1 MLKIPAANGIPNLIF
16 KLYIFMKLVI
26 VESPTKAKTIS
37 RFLSRDFCVES
48 SYGHLRDLP
57 KSKLGIDLDHD
68 FEPQYIIPMKSKKR
82 VNELK
87 KLSEKAEEVVL
98 ASDEDREGEAIAWHL
113 VQALGLENHKPQITN
128 HKQNTKQKI
137 IKRIVFHEITEKA
150 IEEAL
155 KNPRGIDQNLVDA
168 QQARRVLDRLV
179 GYKLSPFLWK
189 KLYRGL
195 SAGRVQSA
203 AMRLIV
209 EREREIEKFNPDEY
223 WIIAAK
229 LGKNEGKRDS
239 LSEKF
244 EAKLA
249 KKDGK
254 PLEKLAV
261 KNKQEADAILKELE
275 NARYRVSKVES
286 KEIRRQPFPPFITST
301 LQQTS
306 ANKFGYSAKK
316 TMIASQR
323 LYESGLITYMR
334 TDSVN
339 LSNESL
345 EAAASFIKKNI
356 GQEFAPDAPRRF
368 KTKSKTAQEAH
379 EAIRPA
385 SLSAAPDALKE
396 KLQPDQY
403 RVYNLIW
410 KRFLA
415 CQMKEAIFDSTSAEI
430 QAAPDMPDG
439 SRGGR
444 ASRFTFRANGSTMK
458 FAGWTKIYETA
469 FSESLLPLLEENEI
483 LNLEKLN
490 AEQHFTEPPPRYS
503 EATLIKT
510 LEEYG
515 IGRPSTYAPTLSTIQ
530 DRNYAEKNEQ
540 KKFKP
545 TEIGIMVNDLLMEH
559 FPDIV
564 NLEFTA
570 KMEDDLD
577 QIADG
582 KEKWRVV
589 LKNFYEPFAANLEK
603 KYETVEKRDMTE
615 KTDEV
620 CGKCGKPM
628 IIKHG
633 RFGRFIACSGFPE
646 CRTTKPLPPVSLDIK
661 CPKCQEGEIVQRKTR
676 KGRIFYGCSRYP
688 DCDLATWQKP
698 TGRLC
703 LECGSALIEL
713 KNSVKCSN
721 KNCSFREGRKKYELG
736 RI

>member
-1 MLKIPAANGIPNLIF
+1 
-16 KLYIFMKLVI
+16 
-26 VESPTKAKTIS
+26 KAKTIS
-37 RFLSRDFCVES
+37 RFLSRDFRVES

-57 KSKLGIDLDHD
+57 KSKLGIDVDND
-68 FEPQYIIPMKSKKR
+68 FKPQYIIPMKSKKR

-87 KLSEKAEEVVL
+87 KISEKAEEVVL

-113 VQALGLENHKPQITN
+113 IQALKLDEPE
-128 HKQNTKQKI
+128 TKKAERKI
-137 IKRIVFHEITEKA
+137 VKRIVFHEITKKA

-155 KNPRGIDQNLVDA
+155 KNPRDIDQNLVDA
-168 QQARRVLDRLV
+168 QQARRILDRLV

-189 KLYRGL
+189 KIYRGL

-203 AMRLIV
+203 AVRLIV
-209 EREREIEKFNPDEY
+209 EREQEIEKFKPDEY
-223 WIIAAK
+223 WTIAAK
-229 LGKNEGKRDS
+229 FKKNEGKRDS

-254 PLEKLAV
+254 PLEKLAI
-261 KNKQEADAILKELE
+261 KNKQEADAVLKELE
-275 NARYRVSKVES
+275 NARYKVSKIES
-286 KEIRRQPFPPFITST
+286 KEVRRQPFPPFTTST

-316 TMIASQR
+316 TMFAAQR
-323 LYESGLITYMR
+323 LYESGFITYMR

-345 EAAASFIKKNI
+345 ESAASFIKKNI
-356 GQEFAPDAPRRF
+356 GREFVLDAPRRF
-368 KTKSKTAQEAH
+368 KTKSKMAQEAH

-385 SLSAAPDALKE
+385 DLSAAPDALKE

-403 RVYNLIW
+403 KIYNLVW

-430 QAAPDMPDG
+430 ETG
-439 SRGGR
+439 RFVFR
-444 ASRFTFRANGSTMK
+444 ASGSVMK

-483 LNLEKLN
+483 LKLEDLN

-503 EATLIKT
+503 EAALIKT
-510 LEEYG
+510 LEEHG

-530 DRNYAEKNEQ
+530 NRNYAEKNEQ

-559 FPDIV
+559 FPEIV

-570 KMEDDLD
+570 KMEDNLD

-582 KEKWRVV
+582 KEKWEPV
-589 LKNFYEPFAANLEK
+589 LKNFYGPFAANLKK
-603 KYETVEKRDMTE
+603 KYETVEKRDLTE
-615 KTDEV
+615 KTDEL
-620 CGKCGKPM
+620 CEKCGKPM

-633 RFGRFIACSGFPE
+633 RFGRFIACSGFPD
-646 CRTTKPLPPVSLDIK
+646 CRTTKSLPPVSLNIK
-661 CPKCQEGEIVQRKTR
+661 CPKCQTGEIIMKKTR

-688 DCDLATWQKP
+688 DCDLAAWQKP

-703 LECGSALIEL
+703 VECGAALVEL

-721 KNCSFREGRKKYELG
+721 KNCSFREGHKSSRNSL
-736 RI
+736 

>member
-1 MLKIPAANGIPNLIF
+1 
-16 KLYIFMKLVI
+16 MKLVI

-37 RFLSRDFCVES
+37 RFLSRDFRVES

-57 KSKLGIDLDHD
+57 KSKLGIDVDND
-68 FEPQYIIPMKSKKR
+68 FKPQYIIPMKSKKR

-87 KLSEKAEEVVL
+87 KISEKAEEVVL

-113 VQALGLENHKPQITN
+113 IQALKLDEPE
-128 HKQNTKQKI
+128 TKKAERKI
-137 IKRIVFHEITEKA
+137 VKRIVFHEITKKA

-155 KNPRGIDQNLVDA
+155 KNPRDIDQNLVDA
-168 QQARRVLDRLV
+168 QQARRILDRLV

-189 KLYRGL
+189 KIYRGL

-203 AMRLIV
+203 AVRLIV
-209 EREREIEKFNPDEY
+209 EREQEIEKFKPDEY
-223 WIIAAK
+223 WTIAAK
-229 LGKNEGKRDS
+229 FKKNEGKRDS

-254 PLEKLAV
+254 PLEKLAI
-261 KNKQEADAILKELE
+261 KNKQEADAVLKELE
-275 NARYRVSKVES
+275 NARYKVSKIES
-286 KEIRRQPFPPFITST
+286 KEVRRQPFPPFTTST

-316 TMIASQR
+316 TMFAAQR
-323 LYESGLITYMR
+323 LYESGFITYMR

-345 EAAASFIKKNI
+345 ESAASFIKKNI
-356 GQEFAPDAPRRF
+356 GREFALDAPRRF
-368 KTKSKTAQEAH
+368 KTKSKMAQEAH

-385 SLSAAPDALKE
+385 DLSAALDALKE

-403 RVYNLIW
+403 KIYNLVW

-430 QAAPDMPDG
+430 ETG
-439 SRGGR
+439 RFVFR
-444 ASRFTFRANGSTMK
+444 ASGSVMK

-483 LNLEKLN
+483 LKLEDLN

-503 EATLIKT
+503 EAALIKT
-510 LEEYG
+510 LEEHG

-530 DRNYAEKNEQ
+530 NRNYAEKNEQ

-559 FPDIV
+559 FPEIV

-570 KMEDDLD
+570 KMEDNLD

-582 KEKWRVV
+582 KEKWEPV
-589 LKNFYEPFAANLEK
+589 LKNFYGPFAANLKK
-603 KYETVEKRDMTE
+603 KYETVEKRDLTE
-615 KTDEV
+615 KTDEL
-620 CGKCGKPM
+620 CEKCGKPM

-633 RFGRFIACSGFPE
+633 RFGRFIACSGFPD
-646 CRTTKPLPPVSLDIK
+646 CRTTKSLPPVSLNIK
-661 CPKCQEGEIVQRKTR
+661 CPKCQTGEIIMKKTR

-688 DCDLATWQKP
+688 DCDLAAWQKP

-703 LECGSALIEL
+703 VECGAALVEL

-721 KNCSFREGRKKYELG
+721 KNCSFREGHKSSRNSL
-736 RI
+736 

>member
-1 MLKIPAANGIPNLIF
+1 
-16 KLYIFMKLVI
+16 MKLVI

-37 RFLSRDFCVES
+37 RFLSRDFRVES

-57 KSKLGIDLDHD
+57 KSKLGIDVDND
-68 FEPQYIIPMKSKKR
+68 FKPQYIIPMKSKKR

-87 KLSEKAEEVVL
+87 KISEKAEEVVL

-113 VQALGLENHKPQITN
+113 IQALKLDEPE
-128 HKQNTKQKI
+128 TKKAERKI
-137 IKRIVFHEITEKA
+137 VKRIVFHEITKKA

-155 KNPRGIDQNLVDA
+155 KNPRDIDQNLVDA
-168 QQARRVLDRLV
+168 QQARRILDRLV

-189 KLYRGL
+189 KIYRGL

-203 AMRLIV
+203 AVRLIV
-209 EREREIEKFNPDEY
+209 EREQEIEKFKPDEY
-223 WIIAAK
+223 WTIAAK
-229 LGKNEGKRDS
+229 FKKNEGKRDS

-254 PLEKLAV
+254 PLEKLAI
-261 KNKQEADAILKELE
+261 KNKQEADAVLKELE
-275 NARYRVSKVES
+275 NARYKVSKIES
-286 KEIRRQPFPPFITST
+286 KEVRRQPFPPFTTST

-316 TMIASQR
+316 TMFAAQR
-323 LYESGLITYMR
+323 LYESGFITYMR

-345 EAAASFIKKNI
+345 ESAASFIKKNI
-356 GQEFAPDAPRRF
+356 GREFVLDAPRRF
-368 KTKSKTAQEAH
+368 KTKSKMAQEAH

-385 SLSAAPDALKE
+385 DLSAAPDALKE

-403 RVYNLIW
+403 KIYNLVW

-430 QAAPDMPDG
+430 ETG
-439 SRGGR
+439 RFVFR
-444 ASRFTFRANGSTMK
+444 ASGSVMK

-483 LNLEKLN
+483 LKLEDLN

-503 EATLIKT
+503 EAALIKT
-510 LEEYG
+510 LEEHG

-530 DRNYAEKNEQ
+530 NRNYAEKNEQ

-559 FPDIV
+559 FPEIV

-570 KMEDDLD
+570 KMEDNLD

-582 KEKWRVV
+582 KEKWEPV
-589 LKNFYEPFAANLEK
+589 LKNFYGPFAANLKK
-603 KYETVEKRDMTE
+603 KYETVEKRDLTE
-615 KTDEV
+615 KTDEL
-620 CGKCGKPM
+620 CEKCGKPM

-633 RFGRFIACSGFPE
+633 RFGRFIACSGFPD
-646 CRTTKPLPPVSLDIK
+646 CRTTKSLPPVSLNIK
-661 CPKCQEGEIVQRKTR
+661 CPKCQTGEIIMKKTR

-688 DCDLATWQKP
+688 DCDLAAWQKP

-703 LECGSALIEL
+703 VECGAALVEL

-721 KNCSFREGRKKYELG
+721 KNCSFREGHKSSRNSL
-736 RI
+736 